1 MERLVGKYIF
11 DPEISA
17 GKMIFLSGP
26 RQVGKTTFALNWLNS
41 MGVEGTYFNWDDPAV
56 KREYSRNPLFFRNIV
71 LSKYQG
77 KPVPIVFD
85 EIHKHK
91 NWRNILKGLYDTNK
105 NTIQLLVT
113 GSARLGVYRKSGDS
127 LVGRYF
133 SFQMFPLSLP
143 EATGDFSFLL
153 ADDVL
158 LAKGESLIR
167 LIGKAEN
174 KRSRVALDKLLTY
187 GGFPEPFLKGSP
199 RFLRRWQAEYKSL
212 LTREDVR
219 DLSRIA
225 DIRGL
230 EQLVEVLPS
239 KVGSPLSINSIR
251 EDLGYHHGTI
261 TTWIDIL
268 SRLYLIFTFSPWHRN
283 LTRSIKKEKKLFFYD
298 WSYLEDPGK
307 RFENLLAVALLRMTA
322 RFTEMGLGDFELK
335 YIRDKEKREV
345 DFMVTKNHRPLALFE
360 AKTGDDPIHP
370 AGRYF
375 AKRLEIPFYQVS
387 PRHERAEAFPDNCF
401 KIPAPNFLLLIG

>member
-26 RQVGKTTFALNWLNS
+26 RQVGKTTFALNWLAS
-41 MGVEGTYFNWDDPAV
+41 MGVEGTYFNWADPAV
-56 KREYSRNPLFFRNIV
+56 KREYRRNPLYFRNII
-71 LSKYQG
+71 LSKFQV
-77 KPVPIVFD
+77 KPVPVVFA
-85 EIHKHK
+85 EVHKQK
-91 NWRNILKGLYDTNK
+91 NWKNILKGIYDPNK
-105 NTIQLLVT
+105 DKMHLLVT

-153 ADDVL
+153 NEDGP
-158 LAKGESLIR
+158 LAKGDSLIR
-167 LIGKAEN
+167 LLGKAEKKN
-174 KRSRVALDKLLTY
+174 ARDELDKLLTF

-212 LTREDVR
+212 LTKEDVR

-230 EQLVEVLPS
+230 EQLIEILPS

-261 TTWIDIL
+261 VTWIDIL
-268 SRLYLIFTFSPWHRN
+268 SRLYLIFTIPPWHRS
-283 LTRSIKKEKKLFFYD
+283 LTRAIKKEKKMFFYD
-298 WSYLEDPGK
+298 WSFLEDPGR
-307 RFENLLAVALLRMTA
+307 RFENLLAVALRRMAA
-322 RFTEMGLGDFELK
+322 RFTEMGLGAFELR
-335 YIRDKEKREV
+335 YIRDVVIK
-345 DFMVTKNHRPLALFE
+345 DNRPLALFE
-360 AKTGDDPIHP
+360 AKTGDDRRSSFRRVFCQE
-370 AGRYF
+370 AGN
-375 AKRLEIPFYQVS
+375 P
-387 PRHERAEAFPDNCF
+387 
-401 KIPAPNFLLLIG
+401 LLSDLPPT